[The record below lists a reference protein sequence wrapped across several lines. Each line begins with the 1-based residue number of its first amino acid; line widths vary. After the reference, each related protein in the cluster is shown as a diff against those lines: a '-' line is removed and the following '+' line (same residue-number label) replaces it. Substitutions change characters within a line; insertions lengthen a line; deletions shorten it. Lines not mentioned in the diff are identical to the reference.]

1 MLRPT
6 RRRPIS
12 RRRHIALNLAALSV
26 LAACTTIE
34 AQAPTSPVEPGV
46 HLAVTDVSGQ
56 PIAARLILNGEPV
69 AATGDASFVF
79 DIPQAPVARLDVEA
93 DGYYTMRHTFSRAE
107 LLARQTSDGQVELN
121 DIALVQRK
129 AGRTLFAFGGDA
141 MIGRRYYNPHEGE
154 PVLVREGSELEDSKA
169 LLDKVKPYLE
179 LADYASINLETP
191 IFEEEPDEVADK
203 FVVFWSAPETLPALE
218 WAGVDYVALGNNHIY
233 DYLGSG
239 LAASFE
245 HLEASALDYSGAGFD
260 ETEALIPHRETLAG
274 ADFDFHSFVG
284 WPAGTPSQVA
294 EAGKGGATFGTAE
307 NLLATTQTS
316 MEANAVPVIQF
327 HGGLEY
333 VEEPTLTIE
342 THLKSAMDEGA
353 ALVVAHHPHVLQGFE
368 LYKDGLIAWSLGN
381 FLFDQYFPST
391 HPSALLYVWMD
402 GDTFHHAE
410 AVPIHVKGYKPTPAV
425 GPMRA
430 HVNERLRRLSAD
442 RNTILRPSGGHAA
455 IFADQA
461 GGNPDEEWA
470 VSKPVLAASP
480 LAACLSGAERF
491 RTGRDMLARGDL
503 DAHALFGSTDRTW
516 LLDDER
522 ISIIADADEPSD
534 MHMQVRLGPGETLGT
549 GMRKFQR
556 VYTRD
561 TPMSV
566 SAQATGSAAA
576 SVRVYMQYRRDGQ
589 GLWDALREGRKELI
603 GTFDLQAGETV
614 DLRADFNTP
623 RVRVRSLRILLEVE
637 SRDDEPIE
645 VELDDLRF
653 VEWLTP
659 FMAREELPGP
669 GGLAGLVLD
678 RSAEECRP
686 TSG

>member
-1 MLRPT
+1 M
-6 RRRPIS
+6 
-12 RRRHIALNLAALSV
+12 
-26 LAACTTIE
+26 
-34 AQAPTSPVEPGV
+34 Q
-46 HLAVTDVSGQ
+46 
-56 PIAARLILNGEPV
+56 
-69 AATGDASFVF
+69 
-79 DIPQAPVARLDVEA
+79 
-93 DGYYTMRHTFSRAE
+93 
-107 LLARQTSDGQVELN
+107 LN
-121 DIALVQRK
+121 DIALVRRE
-129 AGRTLFAFGGDA
+129 AGRALFVFGGDA
-141 MIGRRYYNPHEGE
+141 MIGRRYYRPHEGE

-169 LLDKVKPYLE
+169 LLDEVKPYLE

-191 IFEEEPDEVADK
+191 IFEEEPGEAADK
-203 FVVFWSAPETLPALE
+203 FVVFWSAPETLDALE

-233 DYLGSG
+233 DYLDPG

-245 HLEASALDYSGAGFD
+245 HLDASTLDYSGAGFD
-260 ETEALIPHRETLAG
+260 EAQALIPHREALAG
-274 ADFDFHSFVG
+274 TDFDFHSFVG

-294 EAGKGGATFGTAE
+294 EPGKGGATFGTAE
-307 NLLATTQTS
+307 NLLSTTIDS
-316 MEANAVPVIQF
+316 RDEGAVPVLQF

-342 THLKSAMDEGA
+342 THLKSAMEEGA
-353 ALVVAHHPHVLQGFE
+353 ALVIAHHPHVLQGFE

-425 GPMRA
+425 GPMRT

-442 RNTILRPSGGHAA
+442 RGTILRPSGGHAA
-455 IFADQA
+455 IFADQSA
-461 GGNPDEEWA
+461 GSPDEEWA
-470 VSKPVLAASP
+470 LSKPVLSASP
-480 LAACLSGAERF
+480 LAGCHPGGPRY

-503 DAHALFGSTDRTW
+503 DAHTLFGSTDRNW

-522 ISIIADADEPSD
+522 ISIVADADEPSD
-534 MHMQVRLGPGETLGT
+534 MHMQVRLDPGETAGT

-556 VYTRD
+556 VYPRA

-566 SAQATGSAAA
+566 TAQATASGAA
-576 SVRVYMQYRRDGQ
+576 SVRVYMQYRRDRQ
-589 GLWDALREGRKELI
+589 GLWDALREGRRELI
-603 GTFDLQAGETV
+603 GSFDLAAGETV

-623 RVRVRSLRILLEVE
+623 RVGVRSLRILLEVE
-637 SRDDEPIE
+637 SRDQQTIE
-645 VELDDLRF
+645 IELDDLRF

-659 FMAREELPGP
+659 FMTHDELPGL

-678 RSAEECRP
+678 RSAGMC
-686 TSG
+686 SGAPG